1 MSIVTSRLLLLCGP
15 LLLLFTALLPPPAAQ
30 MTQAAWMVTGLMAW
44 MVLWWI
50 SEVVPIPVT
59 SLLPMIF
66 IPLLG
71 IDKLDAATS
80 PYAHPL
86 IFLFFGGFFLS
97 IAMEKTN
104 LHQRIALK
112 ALSLVGTS
120 PGAQI
125 AALMGVTAF
134 LSMWMSNT
142 ATAVMML
149 PIGLSIIAMA
159 NASTQDQFG
168 KAVLLS
174 IAYSASIGGI
184 ATLIGTPPNALLA
197 AYLSKSYGIQISF
210 ADWMIL
216 GVPLALTML
225 IFCWLWLTNIHF
237 RMPNTE
243 ASLSA
248 TPAQLNAL
256 GLMSR
261 SQKLVLLVFVLAA
274 FSWISQQWLVK
285 WTGLPISDTVIA
297 LCAAALLFLLPGEKG
312 SGTALLEW
320 KDSQNLPWGVLLL
333 FGGGLSMADQIQ
345 KTGVAELLAQQLQL
359 LDGVPPIL
367 LLVAVTSLIIFLT
380 EVTSNT
386 ATAAAFLPL
395 LGPVAV
401 SMELSPLYLVV
412 PAALAASFAFM
423 LPVATPPNAI
433 VFASGMLQIKDMVRA
448 GLVLNLVGI
457 AAISVFSLWLGPQL
471 AG

>member
-1 MSIVTSRLLLLCGP
+1 MSSLSSRMLLLCGP
-15 LLLLFTALLPPPAAQ
+15 LLVLLTVLLPPPTVQ
-30 MTQAAWMVTGLMAW
+30 MSQAAWMITGLMAW

-50 SEVVPIPVT
+50 TEIVPIPVT

-86 IFLFFGGFFLS
+86 IFLFLGGFFLS
-97 IAMEKTN
+97 IAMEKTV
-104 LHQRIALK
+104 LHKRIALK
-112 ALSLVGTS
+112 ALSMVGSS
-120 PGAQI
+120 PGLQI
-125 AALMGVTAF
+125 AAVMAVTAF

-159 NASTQDQFG
+159 KASTQDQFG
-168 KAVLLS
+168 KAVLLG
-174 IAYSASIGGI
+174 IAYSASIGGV

-197 AYLSKSYGIQISF
+197 AYLSKSYNIQISF
-210 ADWMIL
+210 ADWMLL

-225 IFCWLWLTNIHF
+225 VICWVWLTKIHF
-237 RMPNTE
+237 RMPKTQLAQNDT
-243 ASLSA
+243 S
-248 TPAQLNAL
+248 AQLQAL
-256 GLMSR
+256 GAMSR
-261 SQKLVLLVFVLAA
+261 SQKLVLIVFALAA

-285 WTGLPISDTVIA
+285 WTGLPVSDTVIA
-297 LCAAALLFLLPGEKG
+297 LCAAALLFILPGEKG

-359 LDGVPPIL
+359 LHTVPPVLL
-367 LLVAVTSLIIFLT
+367 LLVVTSLIIFLT

-395 LGPVAV
+395 LGPVAI

-423 LPVATPPNAI
+423 MPVATPPNAI
-433 VFASGMLQIKDMVRA
+433 VFASGKLQIKDMVRA

-457 AAISVFSLWLGPQL
+457 VAISLFSLWLGSL
-471 AG
+471 LVS

>member
-1 MSIVTSRLLLLCGP
+1 MSSFSSRMLLLCGP
-15 LLLLFTALLPPPAAQ
+15 LLLLLTILLPPPTVQ
-30 MTQAAWMVTGLMAW
+30 MSQAAWMITGLMAW

-50 SEVVPIPVT
+50 SEIVPIPVT

-86 IFLFFGGFFLS
+86 IFLFLGGFFLS
-97 IAMEKTN
+97 IAMEKTV
-104 LHQRIALK
+104 LHKRIALK
-112 ALSLVGTS
+112 ALSMVGSS
-120 PGAQI
+120 PGLQI
-125 AALMGVTAF
+125 AAVMAVTAF

-168 KAVLLS
+168 KAVLLG
-174 IAYSASIGGI
+174 IAYSASIGGV

-197 AYLSKSYGIQISF
+197 AYLSKSYNIQISF
-210 ADWMIL
+210 ADWMLL

-225 IFCWLWLTNIHF
+225 VICWVWLTKIHF
-237 RMPNTE
+237 RMPKTE
-243 ASLSA
+243 LAQNDTS
-248 TPAQLNAL
+248 AQLQAL
-256 GLMSR
+256 GAMSR
-261 SQKLVLLVFVLAA
+261 SQKLVLIVFALAA

-285 WTGLPISDTVIA
+285 WTGLPVSDTVIA
-297 LCAAALLFLLPGEKG
+297 LCAAALLFILPDEKG

-359 LDGVPPIL
+359 LHTVPPVLL
-367 LLVAVTSLIIFLT
+367 LLVVTSLIIFLT

-395 LGPVAV
+395 LGPVAL
-401 SMELSPLYLVV
+401 SMDLSPLYLVV

-423 LPVATPPNAI
+423 MPVATPPNAI
-433 VFASGMLQIKDMVRA
+433 VFASGKLQIKDMVRA

-457 AAISVFSLWLGPQL
+457 VAISLFSLWLGSL
-471 AG
+471 LVS